1 MKVKVM
7 KKSKFNRGSIT
18 LEISLLSPEKILN
31 ILWKR
36 NIDIIEVKKI
46 SITTICLTINYEYY
60 KEIEEIIKN
69 CKGKIKIIKKTG
81 MIFFLERV
89 QKEFTLILG
98 GILFFMVLYILST
111 YIWGIEIETEEN
123 LAPYK
128 VRKELASMGIKPGIA
143 KKYIDVYEVEKKLS
157 SNNDSVL
164 WIRARIEGAILKLV
178 VKEKINPPKIRN
190 DEILG
195 ACVASRAGEVKRIF
209 IEAGSA
215 NVSVGD
221 IVNEGDILI
230 NGIQGKEG
238 VEFETPAKGTII
250 ANTFYEKEMEVQI
263 SGKKLIR
270 GEGKLKDIYLNL
282 FGKKIYLKKA
292 INKFKY
298 YDKIESNKGVIN
310 TITYFERKE
319 EEINIDKEVAIQEAA
334 KKLEESLTKEITNDG
349 KIIERKIETE
359 KVDNER
365 IMVKVNFV
373 VEQNIAKEATE

>member
-1 MKVKVM
+1 MPRLEA
-7 KKSKFNRGSIT
+7 RGARRLCRDSM
-18 LEISLLSPEKILN
+18 LDNLL
-31 ILWKR
+31 
-36 NIDIIEVKKI
+36 
-46 SITTICLTINYEYY
+46 
-60 KEIEEIIKN
+60 
-69 CKGKIKIIKKTG
+69 
-81 MIFFLERV
+81 
-89 QKEFTLILG
+89 
-98 GILFFMVLYILST
+98 
-111 YIWGIEIETEEN
+111 
-123 LAPYK
+123 
-128 VRKELASMGIKPGIA
+128 
-143 KKYIDVYEVEKKLS
+143 
-157 SNNDSVL
+157 
-164 WIRARIEGAILKLV
+164 
-178 VKEKINPPKIRN
+178 
-190 DEILG
+190 
-195 ACVASRAGEVKRIF
+195 AGEVKRIF

-319 EEINIDKEVAIQEAA
+319 EEINVDKEVAIEEAA

>member
-1 MKVKVM
+1 M
-7 KKSKFNRGSIT
+7 
-18 LEISLLSPEKILN
+18 
-31 ILWKR
+31 
-36 NIDIIEVKKI
+36 
-46 SITTICLTINYEYY
+46 
-60 KEIEEIIKN
+60 
-69 CKGKIKIIKKTG
+69 
-81 MIFFLERV
+81 
-89 QKEFTLILG
+89 
-98 GILFFMVLYILST
+98 
-111 YIWGIEIETEEN
+111 
-123 LAPYK
+123 
-128 VRKELASMGIKPGIA
+128 
-143 KKYIDVYEVEKKLS
+143 
-157 SNNDSVL
+157 
-164 WIRARIEGAILKLV
+164 
-178 VKEKINPPKIRN
+178 
-190 DEILG
+190 
-195 ACVASRAGEVKRIF
+195 ASRAGEVKRIF

-238 VEFETPAKGTII
+238 VEFETPAKGTVI